1 MEDKTYEEWINQI
14 ANQNGNTIYLA
25 DNTEII
31 EEIGYWVNFQY
42 PDREDWHF
50 IFHHEIQN

>member
-1 MEDKTYEEWINQI
+1 MEQSFNNWINQI
-14 ANQNGNTIYLA
+14 ANNNGYIELS

-42 PDREDWHF
+42 PDREEWHF